1 MSSRIARQGFLC
13 LALGLLVL
21 AARAETVKGLY
32 EADVPVASQDEQAR
46 AVAVDTGFRQVLV
59 KVAGSAG
66 VLDNPGVAAALPRA
80 NNYLLQFYFTQID
93 YPPRDRDVYKRQ
105 TIGLPV
111 TA

>member
-59 KVAGSAG
+59 KVAGSARSCASMSRRPTTR
-66 VLDNPGVAAALPRA
+66 PGCPVP
-80 NNYLLQFYFTQID
+80 
-93 YPPRDRDVYKRQ
+93 DRR
-105 TIGLPV
+105 P
-111 TA
+111 